1 MEARMNPL
9 LRKLRGVIGTGLAWG
24 TAWATIMAMIGVV
37 VGVLRPEE
45 IDAGEGPLVVGAIM
59 GMAGFVSGVAFGAL
73 LSFAERR
80 ETILALSLGR
90 AVMWGILASA
100 AFPLLTGRADAVFVL
115 CPLGA
120 ACAAAS
126 VALARKAELR
136 NPTPPKLL
144 KSEPL
149 PR

>member
-1 MEARMNPL
+1 MNPL

-24 TAWATIMAMIGVV
+24 TAWATIMAMAGVV

-45 IDAGEGPLVVGAIM
+45 IDPGEGPVLVGAIM
-59 GMAGFVSGVAFGAL
+59 GMVGFVSGVAFGTL
-73 LSFAERR
+73 LSLAERR
-80 ETILALSLGR
+80 KTLLDLSPGR
-90 AVMWGILASA
+90 AAMWGILASA
-100 AFPLLTGRADAVFVL
+100 AFPLLTGRADAVLVV

-126 VALARKAELR
+126 VAIARRAELR
-136 NPTPPKLL
+136 DPGRPALPG
-144 KSEPL
+144 SRL

>member
-1 MEARMNPL
+1 MNPL

-24 TAWATIMAMIGVV
+24 TAWATIMAAVGVV

-45 IDAGEGPLVVGAIM
+45 IDPGEGPIVVGAIM
-59 GMAGFVSGVAFGAL
+59 GMVGFVSGLAFGAL

-80 ETILALSLGR
+80 KTILDLSPGR
-90 AVMWGILASA
+90 AALWGILASA
-100 AFPLLTGRADAVFVL
+100 VFPLLTGRADAVFVL

-126 VALARKAELR
+126 VALARRAELR
-136 NPTPPKLL
+136 NPTQPKLL
-144 KSEPL
+144 RSEPL

>member
-1 MEARMNPL
+1 MNPL

-24 TAWATIMAMIGVV
+24 TAWATIMAFAGVV

-45 IDAGEGPLVVGAIM
+45 IDPGEGPIVVGTIM
-59 GMAGFVSGVAFGAL
+59 GMVGFISGVAFGAL

-80 ETILALSLGR
+80 KTILELSPGR
-90 AVMWGILASA
+90 AAMWGILASA
-100 AFPLLTGRADAVFVL
+100 VLPLLTGRADAVFVL

-126 VALARKAELR
+126 VAIARRAELR
-136 NPTPPKLL
+136 SPERPKLL
-144 KSEPL
+144 N
-149 PR
+149 